1 MAHDHTLITARPKG
15 FAAIRRF
22 VKLMF
27 KAFGEDDTFDLGAA
41 LAYYTIFSI
50 IPLLVVI
57 IAISGLVAGPEAVS
71 GELFRQLNGLVGTET
86 ADALQDMLGDAY
98 ISGKGLVAT
107 VVGVITLVIGATGIF
122 NSLQT
127 ALNRIWEIQP
137 RPKSSILA
145 FLIKRL
151 LSFSF
156 VMGLGFL
163 LMVTF
168 VVNSLITGFGD
179 DLAKALPGAG
189 GILVVALSWALMVA
203 ISTLV
208 FACMFKFLPD
218 AHLAWKDALPGAIFT
233 TVLFLLGKTALDFYF
248 DAADPTS
255 TFGAAAGLISLL
267 LWTFYASQIFFL
279 GAEFVW
285 VWCAEHGRP
294 ILPKDDAVRVVR
306 QEMVV
311 EKGELMPND
320 DKRTGVEE
328 VRAEEADRR

>member
-1 MAHDHTLITARPKG
+1 MATTSITPPARAKG
-15 FAAIRRF
+15 FAAVRHF

-27 KAFGEDDTFDLGAA
+27 KAFGEDNTFELGAA

-57 IAISGLVAGPEAVS
+57 IAISGLIAGPEAVS
-71 GELFRQLNGLVGTET
+71 GQLFRQLNGLVGAET

-107 VVGVITLVIGATGIF
+107 VVGVITLIIGATGIF

-127 ALNRIWEIQP
+127 ALNRGWI
-137 RPKSSILA
+137 SILA

-163 LMVTF
+163 LVVTF

-189 GILVVALSWALMVA
+189 GMLVVALSWTLMVG

-218 AHLAWKDALPGAIFT
+218 AHLAWKDVLPGAIFT

-285 VWCAEHGRP
+285 VWCAQQGRP
-294 ILPKDDAVRVVR
+294 ILPKDNAVRVVR

-311 EKGELMPND
+311 EKGELMPMGE
-320 DKRTGVEE
+320 KHKGAEE
-328 VRAEEADRR
+328 VGKEETAEG